1 MSNLSR
7 TGSGVAPRRGMGGA
21 RLGWLVLA
29 GVALML
35 AMTPSSR
42 AANQTACTA
51 IKLCYCINGDLKA
64 TLDAK
69 IAALRSQVAAE
80 RAKGKA
86 IGYVSTPLST
96 LGGGHINL
104 NRDVSDDVKARLERR
119 LGEEQVWVLSPAL
132 AEAELA
138 GGKGADYMFM
148 WTSVLEGEKGLGENF
163 DFFYFVGPAD
173 FARYLQLEGRNDLKK
188 VETYFDNRLKHDP
201 ELKAAVA
208 QGKLNRRQFRDY
220 YGLRGSV
227 AFSSGA
233 HDEWNILRLLN
244 ERRRADKD
252 YGVGNQLP
260 GFFEGRALTSAD
272 LEREVS
278 RGNVGACGR

>member
-1 MSNLSR
+1 MR
-7 TGSGVAPRRGMGGA
+7 YFGA
-21 RLGWLVLA
+21 RHQATVSRKAMGAVLGFIA
-29 GVALML
+29 GLPGLM
-35 AMTPSSR
+35 APAI
-42 AANQTACTA
+42 AANQTACTV
-51 IKLCYCINGDLKA
+51 IKLCYCINGDLKK

-69 IAALRSQVAAE
+69 IESLRSQIAAE

-86 IGYVSTPLST
+86 IGYISTPLST
-96 LGGGHINL
+96 LGGGYVNL

-119 LGEEQVWVLSPAL
+119 LGEEDVWALSPAL
-132 AEAELA
+132 AEAELP

-148 WTSVLEGEKGLGENF
+148 WTSVLEGAKGLGEDF
-163 DFFYFVGPAD
+163 DFFYFLGPTD
-173 FARYLQLEGRNDLKK
+173 FGRYLQLEGRGDLKK
-188 VETYFDNRLKHDP
+188 VEAYFDNRLKYDT
-201 ELKAAVA
+201 ELKAAVE
-208 QGKLNRRQFRDY
+208 QGKVTKRQFRDY
-220 YGLRGSV
+220 YGLRASI

-233 HDEWNILRLLN
+233 HDEWNILRILN

-278 RGNVGACGR
+278 KGNAGACAAR

>member
-1 MSNLSR
+1 MMNLPR
-7 TGSGVAPRRGMGGA
+7 TASTVAA
-21 RLGWLVLA
+21 RLLLGIGA
-29 GVALML
+29 ML
-35 AMTPSSR
+35 ATPAPSR

-69 IAALRSQVAAE
+69 IASLRSQVAAE

-96 LGGGHINL
+96 LGGGYMNL

-119 LGEEQVWVLSPAL
+119 LGGEQVWVLSPAL
-132 AEAELA
+132 AEADVP
-138 GGKGADYMFM
+138 GGKGPDYMFM
-148 WTSVLEGEKGLGENF
+148 WTSVLEGQKGLGENF

-173 FARYLQLEGRNDLKK
+173 FARYLQLEGRDDLKK
-188 VETYFDNRLKHDP
+188 VETYFDNRYHYDREFK
-201 ELKAAVA
+201 EAVD
-208 QGKLNRRQFRDY
+208 QGKITRRQFRDY

-227 AFSSGA
+227 VFSSGA
-233 HDEWNILRLLN
+233 HDEWNILRILN